1 MMTSKSTTWYATP
14 TPIKIGLQPEQV
26 RVSPLGN
33 DAVIIVEIRGT
44 RFEAVVPTATLGEYH
59 RFVPAAKVGRNGKNE
74 IIFLPTSNE
83 GRPVWEI
90 SEEDLEEI
98 LAP

>member
-1 MMTSKSTTWYATP
+1 MTSQLTWYETP
-14 TPIKIGLQPEQV
+14 TPIKIGLKPEQV

-33 DAVIIVEIRGT
+33 DAVIILFIGGM
-44 RFEAVVPTATLGEYH
+44 RFEALVPPATLGEDH
-59 RFVPAAKVGRNGKNE
+59 RFVPAAKVGRNGENE

-90 SEEDLEEI
+90 RKEDLEEI

>member
-1 MMTSKSTTWYATP
+1 MMTSKSTIWYETP
-14 TPIKIGLQPEQV
+14 TLIKIGLKSEQV

-44 RFEAVVPTATLGEYH
+44 RFEALVPTAALGEGH
-59 RFVPAAKVGRNGKNE
+59 RFVPAAKVGRNGENE

-90 SEEDLEEI
+90 REEDLEEI
-98 LAP
+98 LMP